1 MEASSQI
8 QNLLCLLLLHLCSSF
23 FHYLTLE
30 IETTEY
36 DDEGIQTMEN
46 LWLQQHLDDFDATVN
61 PGIES
66 GINWDTVSLA
76 ENIPTLNDL
85 NTFKDE
91 ELVKFVNGTRSF
103 DTWDKFIEECY
114 QMGLDDYIN
123 EYTRQYN
130 QLKEK

>member
-1 MEASSQI
+1 MYGLEGKYWKYNPDVKDAEKNKAVLPIEGGPTYARDFLVS
-8 QNLLCLLLLHLCSSF
+8 LGLP
-23 FHYLTLE
+23 LE

-85 NTFKDE
+85 NT
-91 ELVKFVNGTRSF
+91 
-103 DTWDKFIEECY
+103 C
-114 QMGLDDYIN
+114 
-123 EYTRQYN
+123 
-130 QLKEK
+130 KE